1 MAIWTEWDKLT
12 DVIVGDCHSP
22 GSFDHLLPPNGAN
35 NLNLILEETKE
46 DLNLL
51 SDKLKS
57 YNCVVRRPQLID
69 PTKIDLPTFNI
80 NLPNSPMVPRDQ
92 YIVINKTIYQT
103 YTSLTDRYFDGH
115 SFYPCFND
123 LFNNDYNWIAQPSP
137 QLINLDPTTK
147 WWNGG
152 KQVYQERL
160 TDKVLWHT
168 ATMYKTGDKL
178 ITNTQGPGTQKGLE
192 WCKKNITEVEIVANN
207 STVMNGW
214 GHIDHGFFFV
224 NDETIVCANK
234 AWIPSYLQHKQIIEI
249 GHYLK
254 DHMSMLEDYKKD
266 FNATQGTHSEQWLET
281 YLDKWRGY
289 DQEISFDTNVL
300 VLDHNCILFSRE
312 IPELF
317 KHLEKYEI
325 QCDYVPIRHG
335 TYWEAGIHCLT
346 LDVARAGLRRNI
358 F

>member
-22 GSFDHLLPPNGAN
+22 GSFDHLLPPGKTTDNF
-35 NLNLILEETKE
+35 NLILEETKE
-46 DLNLL
+46 DLLALTN
-51 SDKLKS
+51 KLKD
-57 YNCVVRRPQLID
+57 YGCHIRRPETID
-69 PTKIDLPTFNI
+69 PVRTTLPSFDI
-80 NLPNSPMVPRDQ
+80 RFPNSPMVPRDQ
-92 YIVINKTIYQT
+92 YIVINETIYQT

-115 SFYPCFND
+115 SFYKCFND
-123 LFNNDYNWIAQPSP
+123 LGYNWIAQPSP
-137 QLINLDPTTK
+137 QLISLDPTTK

-152 KQVYQERL
+152 KDIYHNKL
-160 TDKVLWHT
+160 KDKVLWHT

-178 ITNTQGPGTQKGLE
+178 ITNTHGPGTQKGLE
-192 WCKKNITEVEIVANN
+192 WCKKNITEVEIVAND

-224 NDETIVCANK
+224 NDETIICDHK
-234 AWIPSYLQHKQIIEI
+234 AWIPSYLQDKKIIEI
-249 GHYLK
+249 GQYLK
-254 DHMSMLEDYKKD
+254 DHMTMLEDYKKD
-266 FNATQGTHSEQWLET
+266 LNATGGMHSEQWLDT

-300 VLDHNCILFSRE
+300 VLDHDCILFSRD

-317 KHLEKYEI
+317 QYLKQHNI
-325 QCDYVPIRHG
+325 DCDYVPIRHG

-346 LDVARAGLRRNI
+346 LDVGRSGLRREI